1 MVNNEY
7 LFVGLFALDF
17 LIVGI
22 VSTMAMSPLLG
33 FKEIIRKLSH
43 IIPFGL
49 IFSLLSTAIVYY
61 RNMSASSILIVLSII
76 GIIILMIAYIRKQN
90 TLDKIVN
97 PEEYTEKHIRR
108 IIFLLAILCII
119 SYIGMEVPPFS
130 ES

>member
-1 MVNNEY
+1 MVNSEY

-90 TLDKIVN
+90 HDSIKLKILKNILKNIYEEFICPISHTL
-97 PEEYTEKHIRR
+97 YY
-108 IIFLLAILCII
+108 IIHWNGSTTI
-119 SYIGMEVPPFS
+119 
-130 ES
+130 